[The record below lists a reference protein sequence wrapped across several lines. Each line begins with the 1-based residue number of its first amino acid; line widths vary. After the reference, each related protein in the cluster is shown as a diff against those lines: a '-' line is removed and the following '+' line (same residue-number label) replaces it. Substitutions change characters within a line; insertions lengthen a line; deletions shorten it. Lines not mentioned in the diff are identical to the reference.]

1 LLRCTQ
7 GIFSGKFLYINTT
20 PDGEVF
26 GSGDPEVNQ
35 DITMYV
41 ESADLAPRHAMIK
54 YTDANGRAFEDE
66 APLTNGLYS
75 LCDCGSESG
84 TWIKL
89 RQAYAEN

>member
-1 LLRCTQ
+1 
-7 GIFSGKFLYINTT
+7 
-20 PDGEVF
+20 
-26 GSGDPEVNQ
+26 
-35 DITMYV
+35 
-41 ESADLAPRHAMIK
+41 MIK

-75 LCDCGSESG
+75 LNDCGSESG